1 MLQPVQLYATGD
13 SRTQLTAPHLG
24 IQLIYV
30 CNVIKQKPTAFM
42 SAVSTSQQWYNDVSS
57 VEFGAWCKRIPQV
70 KAAGQTRRKISFR
83 SSAHIQ
89 MDIDQI
95 SFRRR
100 AHIQMYMDRI
110 SFRLIAHIQ
119 MHMDQ
124 ISFRRRAHMWMEKYP
139 SPPLFP
145 IPPPPR
151 PPQMLRLQLFGK
163 TEREIK
169 VCWYWTT
176 ARKCLW

>member
-1 MLQPVQLYATGD
+1 
-13 SRTQLTAPHLG
+13 
-24 IQLIYV
+24 
-30 CNVIKQKPTAFM
+30 M

-57 VEFGAWCKRIPQV
+57 LEFGAWCKRMPQV

-145 IPPPPR
+145 IPPPP
-151 PPQMLRLQLFGK
+151 PPPKKNAPTSAVRQNWTRNQGLLILNNSK
-163 TEREIK
+163 K
-169 VCWYWTT
+169 VFVITVNEVTNPLDVMCMQY
-176 ARKCLW
+176 